1 MCYDE
6 VFRKICLSSV
16 FSPHALISLFFFLF
30 SNKMSWMEEHD
41 ILFLRELLV
50 TNPFK
55 NKPGSRERGSSWDLI
70 AGTLNSIEKPMFK
83 VDQRS
88 LRDHLNKLLKDYGR
102 KKSYEERASGIAPEQ
117 TELDVLLEEVLSL
130 KTDSE
135 FLVQQATEVKVKQ
148 ADEDI
153 RSAQE
158 IRRKSMERW
167 SETKKRECDSSP
179 DETPKRK
186 RNNGSDTVNFLRE
199 KSESEIELRKSELEL
214 KREELELQRE
224 RENNANK
231 RNEQLFIQ
239 CQQQSQA
246 LLMLMTKIADKL

>member
-1 MCYDE
+1 
-6 VFRKICLSSV
+6 
-16 FSPHALISLFFFLF
+16 
-30 SNKMSWMEEHD
+30 
-41 ILFLRELLV
+41 
-50 TNPFK
+50 
-55 NKPGSRERGSSWDLI
+55 
-70 AGTLNSIEKPMFK
+70 MFK

-135 FLVQQATEVKVKQ
+135 FLVQKATEVKVKQ

-167 SETKKRECDSSP
+167 SETKKHECDSSP

-199 KSESEIELRKSELEL
+199 KSESEIELRKSEFEL

-224 RENNANK
+224 RENNANR